1 MADGGSWKADGGRRK
16 IETGG
21 GQCKADDGRRMV
33 EGLEARRRMVESGL
47 MIEAGRRMVQGG

>member
-1 MADGGSWKADGGRRK
+1 MADGGRRK

-47 MIEAGRRMVQGG
+47 MIEAGKWMVQGG